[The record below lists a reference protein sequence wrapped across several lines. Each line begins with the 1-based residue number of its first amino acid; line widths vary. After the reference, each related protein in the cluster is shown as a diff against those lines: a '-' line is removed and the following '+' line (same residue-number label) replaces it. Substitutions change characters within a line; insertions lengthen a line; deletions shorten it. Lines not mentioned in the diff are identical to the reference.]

1 MTTYATELK
10 EMRDANRDPVPEL
23 PTIEK
28 GVAIP
33 PNRSFFSHSRL
44 PALIAQMEVGDS
56 FYCEEIDSRSVE
68 SVQGTVSYCTKKL
81 NANNTGL
88 CAVKFTTRSYP
99 ATSNKPRGVRVW
111 RIK

>member
-10 EMRDANRDPVPEL
+10 EMRDANQDPVPEL

-28 GVAIP
+28 GVP
-33 PNRSFFSHSRL
+33 VPRKGKGGTQGF
-44 PALIAQMEVGDS
+44 PALLAQMEVGDS
-56 FYCEEIDSRSVE
+56 FYIDSRSPE
-68 SVQGTVSYCTKKL
+68 SVQRTVSYCTKKL
-81 NANNTGL
+81 NTNNIGL
-88 CAVKFTTRSYP
+88 CAVKFTTRSSP

>member
-10 EMRDANRDPVPEL
+10 EMRDANQDPVPEL

-28 GVAIP
+28 GVP
-33 PNRSFFSHSRL
+33 VPRKGKGGTQGF
-44 PALIAQMEVGDS
+44 PALLAQMEVGDS
-56 FYCEEIDSRSVE
+56 FYFEEIDSRSRE
-68 SVQGTVSYCTKKL
+68 SVSALVYYYTKKR
-81 NANNTGL
+81 NANNSEY
-88 CAVKFTTRSYP
+88 CAVKFTCRYYP

>member
-28 GVAIP
+28 GVPIP
-33 PNRSFFSHSRL
+33 PFGSYFSHGL
-44 PALIAQMEVGDS
+44 PALLAQMEGGDS
-56 FYCEEIDSRSVE
+56 FYIDSRSVE
-68 SVQGTVSYCTKKL
+68 NVRATLNYYTFKY
-81 NANNTGL
+81 NANNSKL
-88 CAVKFTTRSYP
+88 CAVKFATRSSP

-111 RIK
+111 RLK